1 MDKTNWKK
9 AFGLGCLIEIA
20 IFCVMMTVL
29 TTEQGAALLLY
40 MVPMAIPAAFI
51 RHFLFTKKAPSLLQ
65 ALVGPAGTLACIAL
79 AVAFPIGTDG
89 DKDESDDGAV
99 KTEKAENAA
108 AERQVA
114 PAEKRVSSAPDAK
127 ENVDDVLAEL
137 DGLVGLEGVKSE
149 VRRLVNLVK
158 INEARRKQGMKVI
171 LASAS
176 FKPITTA
183 IVKELGFDGN
193 VSTIMEEK
201 NGHYTGKVLGVPCQG
216 REKLRLLIQLC
227 NDRYGEGGWQLQNAY
242 SDHYSDLPMLEMAEN
257 PIIVDPDGM
266 LKRIAKERS
275 WPIVDWDK

>member
-1 MDKTNWKK
+1 MERIA
-9 AFGLGCLIEIA
+9 AFDLDG
-20 IFCVMMTVL
+20 TVIDGESPLKL
-29 TTEQGAALLLY
+29 TT
-40 MVPMAIPAAFI
+40 
-51 RHFLFTKKAPSLLQ
+51 SLLRHRELPIHKGLAMGIWGLRYRLRLPQ
-65 ALVGPAGTLACIAL
+65 VESTPRELLFSALVEPT
-79 AVAFPIGTDG
+79 VAEVDQEIM
-89 DKDESDDGAV
+89 EIY
-99 KTEKAENAA
+99 
-108 AERQVA
+108 
-114 PAEKRVSSAPDAK
+114 EKRIFKRIRPGAR
-127 ENVDDVLAEL
+127 AEI
-137 DGLVGLEGVKSE
+137 EKC
-149 VRRLVNLVK
+149 
-158 INEARRKQGMKVI
+158 RKQGMKVI

-266 LKRIAKERS
+266 LKRIAKERN